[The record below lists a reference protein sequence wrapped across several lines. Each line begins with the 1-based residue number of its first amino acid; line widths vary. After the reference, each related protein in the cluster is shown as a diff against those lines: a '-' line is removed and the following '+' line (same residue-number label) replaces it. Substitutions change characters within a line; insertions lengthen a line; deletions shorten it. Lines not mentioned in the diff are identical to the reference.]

1 LATLTGEEDHIAA
14 QDFEHP
20 LVAPA
25 RLTGENSAC
34 ERDELR

>member
-25 RLTGENSAC
+25 GLTGENSAC